1 MGNRDLKIC
10 LFYCS
15 NSCEDTQLA
24 ECCAHVGVGTLKLIG
39 LPCSGKVN
47 LPYLVKAFETGA
59 DGVLVVTC
67 PREECRSLE
76 GNLRARKR
84 ADAVDSLLQEVG
96 MGPGRVG
103 VLSAAGGADEV
114 RRQLEALCIRIQQGV
129 GPSQDASLSDPRA
142 TGKPRCVS

>member
-1 MGNRDLKIC
+1 MGNRDLEIC

-15 NSCEDTQLA
+15 NSCDRTQLA
-24 ECCAHVGVGTLKLIG
+24 ECCAKVGVGTLRLIG

-47 LPYLVKAFETGA
+47 LPYLVKALETGA

-67 PREECRSLE
+67 PRQECRSLE

-84 ADAVDSLLQEVG
+84 VDAVDSLLQEVG

-103 VLSAAGGADEV
+103 ILSAAGDADEV
-114 RRQLEALCIRIQQGV
+114 CRQLEALCMRIQQGLGSAV
-129 GPSQDASLSDPRA
+129 DANLSDPEDR
-142 TGKPRCVS
+142 G

>member
-15 NSCEDTQLA
+15 NSCDGTQLA
-24 ECCAHVGVGTLKLIG
+24 ECCAKVGVGTLKLIG

-84 ADAVDSLLQEVG
+84 VDAVDSLLEEVG

-103 VLSAAGGADEV
+103 VLSASGDADEV
-114 RRQLEALCIRIQQGV
+114 GRQLEALCVRIQQGL
-129 GPSQDASLSDPRA
+129 GSSQDANLSGPGGTGEPRW
-142 TGKPRCVS
+142 VS